1 MAPRQGRS
9 APRWHVVSVAPISTR
24 PLVHA
29 RRMCVA
35 AGDNLSVALAYEGM
49 SDRRFSTSLDDAEAA
64 ILKAL
69 NLIRA
74 ARGPVPPVPP
84 AVALRAD
91 HFALA
96 CAITGVAP
104 LEEVA

>member
-1 MAPRQGRS
+1 M
-9 APRWHVVSVAPISTR
+9 SVAPITTR

-49 SDRRFSTSLDDAEAA
+49 SDRRYADALESAEVT
-64 ILKAL
+64 LTKAL